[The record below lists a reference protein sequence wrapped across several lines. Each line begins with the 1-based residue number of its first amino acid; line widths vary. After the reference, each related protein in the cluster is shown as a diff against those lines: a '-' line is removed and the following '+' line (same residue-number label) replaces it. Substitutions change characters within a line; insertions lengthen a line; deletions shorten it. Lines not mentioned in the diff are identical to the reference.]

1 MNEMAIGVEGLT
13 KRFGGLVAL
22 DGVDFSVPA
31 RTVFGLLG
39 PNGAGKT
46 TAVRILATVLEPDA
60 GRATVLGH
68 DVVREPDVVRNRIG
82 LAGQYAAVDA
92 NLTGRENLRL
102 MGRLTQMETPAIMPR
117 AAELLDRFDLTDAA
131 DRPVRTYSGG
141 MRRRLDVAAA
151 LVPRPPVLFLD
162 EPTTG
167 LDLHSRNEL
176 WSMIRELVDEGTTV
190 LLTTQYLEEADR
202 LAHRVAVID
211 HGHVIANDVPSVL
224 KAQLGSSVAEIGF
237 DDEAG
242 AARALDLLSGRH
254 TGVEREVS
262 TLRLS
267 TNDGPRVLIGVL
279 RELDVAGL
287 SPASLALHEPSLD
300 DVFLALTGRHAE
312 GAEDTEAMEPAAL
325 GGRRRRRGA
334 A

>member
-1 MNEMAIGVEGLT
+1 
-13 KRFGGLVAL
+13 
-22 DGVDFSVPA
+22 
-31 RTVFGLLG
+31 
-39 PNGAGKT
+39 
-46 TAVRILATVLEPDA
+46 
-60 GRATVLGH
+60 
-68 DVVREPDVVRNRIG
+68 
-82 LAGQYAAVDA
+82 
-92 NLTGRENLRL
+92 
-102 MGRLTQMETPAIMPR
+102 
-117 AAELLDRFDLTDAA
+117 
-131 DRPVRTYSGG
+131 
-141 MRRRLDVAAA
+141 
-151 LVPRPPVLFLD
+151 VLFLD

-167 LDLHSRNEL
+167 LDLHSRNAL

-202 LAHRVAVID
+202 LAERVAVID

-267 TNDGPRVLIGVL
+267 TNEGPRVLIDVL
-279 RELDVAGL
+279 RELDAAGL
-287 SPASLALHEPSLD
+287 SPASLGLHEPSLD

-312 GAEDTEAMEPAAL
+312 SAEVVEDAEVAEPVAV